1 MRRRDAQKVKG
12 NRDMYNAQRITSPQ
26 EEAGW
31 LRDLADRYDESV
43 TGWAYAGQLS
53 QMFDSYEDEDDE
65 F

>member
-1 MRRRDAQKVKG
+1 
-12 NRDMYNAQRITSPQ
+12 MYNAQRITSPQ

-43 TGWAYAGQLS
+43 ACWAYAGQLS
-53 QMFDSYEDEDDE
+53 QMFDSCEDEDDE

>member
-1 MRRRDAQKVKG
+1 MTKTIG
-12 NRDMYNAQRITSPQ
+12 ITSPQ

-43 TGWAYAGQLS
+43 TGWAYAGQIT
-53 QMFDSYEDEDDE
+53 QMFDRYDDEDDE